1 MDYYSIIIIHDYYPW
16 LLSMIIIH
24 YDYPLLLIIIID
36 YYYHRPISSI
46 KINDH

>member
-1 MDYYSIIIIHDYYPW
+1 
-16 LLSMIIIH
+16 MIIIH